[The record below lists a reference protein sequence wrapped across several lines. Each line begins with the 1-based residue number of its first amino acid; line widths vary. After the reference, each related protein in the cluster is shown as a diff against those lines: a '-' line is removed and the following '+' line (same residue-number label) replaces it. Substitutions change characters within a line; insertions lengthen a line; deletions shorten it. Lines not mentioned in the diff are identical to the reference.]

1 MLGASGAIAAVLGAY
16 WVLYP
21 DAKILTLIFVFFVKV
36 QGVGLPR
43 PLVPLSVHRRQHGPV
58 RRKQ

>member
-21 DAKILTLIFVFFVKV
+21 DTKILMSSLGGCLTD
-36 QGVGLPR
+36 LPR
-43 PLVPLSVHRRQHGPV
+43 LMLDTRP
-58 RRKQ
+58 